1 MTGEAAE
8 RWSRSAGAW
17 ARHAAQIDA
26 ESETV
31 TDWMVTAAAPKPGET
46 VLELGAG
53 PGGVALRAAG
63 ALAGRG
69 RVIVTDVASGMLEV
83 ARQRARALGLE
94 DLEFAVADAMDLA
107 LPDAC
112 VDVVLCRFAF
122 MAMSDPGGALRETHR
137 VLRSGGRL
145 ALAVWG
151 PAQRNPWA
159 SLAAE
164 AVRRRAGQ
172 PAPAPGQPGMFALAD
187 EKRLASL
194 LRGAGF
200 ESLRLERLTG
210 ERRYDSFDA
219 WWQLRREL
227 PPGAEETLSSMP
239 AGKRAALEQEL
250 REQAQRYT
258 RDDGIALPWEALMAC
273 AHRANP

>member
-31 TDWMVTAAAPKPGET
+31 TDWMVTQAAPKAGET

-53 PGGVALRAAG
+53 PGGVALRTAG

-69 RVIVTDVASGMLEV
+69 RVIVTDVAPGMLEV

-107 LPDAC
+107 LPDTC
-112 VDVVLCRFAF
+112 VDVVLCRFAL

-137 VLRSGGRL
+137 VLRPGGRL

-151 PAQRNPWA
+151 AAQRNPWT

-172 PAPAPGQPGMFALAD
+172 PAPAPGQPGMFALGRRRSAGD
-187 EKRLASL
+187 AGAW
-194 LRGAGF
+194 RG
-200 ESLRLERLTG
+200 L
-210 ERRYDSFDA
+210 
-219 WWQLRREL
+219 
-227 PPGAEETLSSMP
+227 
-239 AGKRAALEQEL
+239 
-250 REQAQRYT
+250 
-258 RDDGIALPWEALMAC
+258 
-273 AHRANP
+273 